1 MKKVRFLVPPVALLL
16 LSGCSAMFGKND
28 MINADY
34 SPMVYNTAYNP
45 MNNTSG
51 AVNSTYH
58 GSGKPQPYSV
68 TPTDQVKYD
77 ALNQQIQQREQTLK
91 NNTPNNGAEAQPVSS
106 QVTTPNSATG
116 SANATTNT
124 TNSTAGIT
132 STSSSAT
139 QSAAPAASTSSTA
152 ATPSN

>member
-1 MKKVRFLVPPVALLL
+1 MKKMRFLVPPVALLL

-28 MINADY
+28 MINANY
-34 SPMVYNTAYNP
+34 SPMVYNTGYNP

-58 GSGKPQPYSV
+58 SSGKPQPYSV

-77 ALNQQIQQREQTLK
+77 ALSQQIQQREQTLK
-91 NNTPNNGAEAQPVSS
+91 NNTPNTGAQAQPVSNA
-106 QVTTPNSATG
+106 VAAPNAATG
-116 SANATTNT
+116 STST
-124 TNSTAGIT
+124 TNSNTSSTAGTT
-132 STSSSAT
+132 SSGSSAT
-139 QSAAPAASTSSTA
+139 PANPAASTSSTA